1 MAFSVSATSR
11 AARGTEQHG
20 KEYFFLS
27 PTEFRAKIKEEAFLE
42 YEEVYK
48 DTYYGT
54 LKSVVEEMV
63 GAGRNVVFD
72 VDVVGGINIK
82 KFYGDRAL
90 SVFIMPPGLE
100 TLRERLISRG
110 TDAMEVI
117 NKRLAKAEYE
127 ISFAQKFDV
136 IIRNEVLETAEEEAL
151 KEAKDLIKKLDE
163 GAKFEELA
171 KENSDD
177 GTASEGG
184 LYANFTKTQVVT
196 EFWDASI
203 ALKDG
208 EYSKTPVKTQY
219 GYHIILRISQEKKP
233 SLDDALDT
241 VKEALVEEKMKET
254 NASLKVWA
262 KLRKQYNINI
272 YDTDIN
278 RIYRST
284 TNNY

>member
-1 MAFSVSATSR
+1 MAGKLIIFSAPSGSGKSTIIQYLMQQNLDMAFSVSATSR
-11 AARGTEQHG
+11 APRGTEQHG

-100 TLRERLISRG
+100 TLRERLINRG
-110 TDAMEVI
+110 TDAMDVI
-117 NKRLAKAEYE
+117 DKRLAKAEYE

-151 KEAKDLIKKLDE
+151 NIIR
-163 GAKFEELA
+163 KFIE
-171 KENSDD
+171 
-177 GTASEGG
+177 
-184 LYANFTKTQVVT
+184 Q
-196 EFWDASI
+196 
-203 ALKDG
+203 
-208 EYSKTPVKTQY
+208 
-219 GYHIILRISQEKKP
+219 
-233 SLDDALDT
+233 
-241 VKEALVEEKMKET
+241 
-254 NASLKVWA
+254 
-262 KLRKQYNINI
+262 
-272 YDTDIN
+272 
-278 RIYRST
+278 
-284 TNNY
+284 